1 MSYPIDSLDWALF
14 SVVILFQHWF
24 PLLEKIEN
32 WAFIL
37 PHNFPTVWVIFAGR
51 GITPL
56 HSAGQSGEPPFPRGG
71 TTIPYLKVSK
81 QAIKTF
87 ENKKH
92 QKHELMLCA
101 LLTRAILTR
110 NYFCREVFPKLCEFC
125 FVPLKLKFF
134 WSSEDKKKEKNIQ
147 RRNFFGG

>member
-1 MSYPIDSLDWALF
+1 MGIVQCCNIVPSLVP
-14 SVVILFQHWF
+14 SVGKNRELGFYFAPQ
-24 PLLEKIEN
+24 
-32 WAFIL
+32 L
-37 PHNFPTVWVIFAGR
+37 PHGFGHFCGAGNHPSPQYGAER
-51 GITPL
+51 
-56 HSAGQSGEPPFPRGG
+56 G
-71 TTIPYLKVSK
+71 TTLPERRGDHPLKASK

-110 NYFCREVFPKLCEFC
+110 NHFCREVFPKLCEFC